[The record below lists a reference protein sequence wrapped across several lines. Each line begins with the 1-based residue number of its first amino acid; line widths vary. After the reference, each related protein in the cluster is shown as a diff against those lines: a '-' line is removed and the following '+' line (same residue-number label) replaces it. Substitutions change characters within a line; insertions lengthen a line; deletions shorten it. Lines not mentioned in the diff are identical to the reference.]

1 MLARVRALGITHL
14 ALASL
19 YHAGFFLYPHNPRRK
34 THLLEDGVAYF
45 HPDPEC
51 YEPNGIAPRRAMLC
65 RETDWFATI
74 HAAARKAGLGV
85 IAWTVVLHNTPLGLA
100 HPEATV
106 QNAYG
111 DCYPHALS
119 PGHPA
124 SVAYARGLV
133 CDLIRNQSST
143 DILLEAVNY
152 RRRAHGGAWVSGH
165 HHERDGVHLRDLEQ
179 RLLDL
184 SFNAA
189 DMEHGA
195 EAGVDVER
203 LRRQVREHLDRYLDE
218 APDLPAGLCATIDDY
233 RDAVP
238 ALVDYERTLAAS
250 EHRLLSALRAEADGG
265 EARLIGAESPLVDV
279 VSLGVYG
286 EPADRAAALAAR
298 QRAALRPH
306 QSLMAVIRLGFNS
319 PGMGTPISSATQLAE
334 MCTAV
339 VHGGADMLAFY
350 NYAEAPQKAVNWI
363 GPALA
368 SLGREAA
375 DRAAKLKIDSNGGTK

>member
-1 MLARVRALGITHL
+1 MLERARALGITHL

-45 HPDPEC
+45 RPDPAC
-51 YEPNGIAPRRAMLC
+51 YSGGIVPPQANLC
-65 RETDWFATI
+65 RDVDWFATI
-74 HAAARKAGLGV
+74 QAAVRSAGLGV

-106 QNAYG
+106 ENVYG
-111 DCYPHALS
+111 DCYPHAMS

-133 CDLIRNQSST
+133 RDLARNQSVT

-152 RRRAHGGAWVSGH
+152 RRRAHGGAWVAGH
-165 HHERDGVHLRDLEQ
+165 HHERDGVHLRELEQ

-184 SFNAA
+184 SFNSADVAHGTAA
-189 DMEHGA
+189 GID
-195 EAGVDVER
+195 VDA
-203 LRRQVREHLDRYLDE
+203 LRRQVRTHLDTYFAE
-218 APDLPAGLCATIDDY
+218 APDVPAGLCATPAEF

-238 ALVDYERTLAAS
+238 ALVAYERSLAEA
-250 EHRLLSALRAEADGG
+250 ERRLLVELRAEADD
-265 EARLIGAESPLVDV
+265 ANVRLHGSASPLVDV

-286 EPADRAAALAAR
+286 EPVERAAALVAEER
-298 QRAALRPH
+298 SRLRPG
-306 QSLMAVIRLGFNS
+306 QQLMAVIRLGFNS
-319 PGMGTPISSATQLAE
+319 PGMGTPITSATQLAE
-334 MCTAV
+334 MCAALRQR
-339 VHGGADMLAFY
+339 GADLLAFY
-350 NYAEAPQKAVNWI
+350 NYAEAPQKAIGWI

-368 SLGREAA
+368 SLAGTAGAGAA
-375 DRAAKLKIDSNGGTK
+375 NERAG